1 MRKLLSLLTCFILI
15 ICSVSFSACG
25 SIDVQVDIK
34 QESMK
39 IDLMSSAIIKAEITP
54 NDTELQVVWSSSDE
68 NVVSINQSG
77 KIVGMSLGTATITAT
92 VGEATDTCQITVKL
106 PTDNKPQI
114 LLKSGIYEN
123 TVMRVGDQ
131 ATIDNVI
138 FYKNTEHTDANWV
151 YTVKD
156 PSIVEINDGKI
167 TAKAIGQTQIDIKPS
182 WKGIVSDD
190 FNKTVTVTV
199 KQFDKENIL
208 AYTDTEYFNQYGRTY
223 TSSDGLFLDMSGTAM
238 EFDFY
243 GTELKMN
250 SAVVKG
256 EAVAVRVFIDNDD
269 KGNFIK
275 LTSSSYSDVVL
286 AENLSNTAHKARIVK
301 ASPQDIGVIAIKN
314 VKASYF
320 AKASAKS
327 DLFIEFVGDSIT
339 VGYSI
344 LDGGHGSQ
352 TVNNTDASKT
362 YAYTIAKNL
371 NADFSFVATQGIA
384 VNSTPYLNTTMVSLY
399 KWYSDNKKVN
409 YTYEKS
415 PDVVVIN
422 LGTNDSAYL
431 AKVPGYNLAN
441 DYYTLLNLIRGYH
454 TDAYIVLTYGMMSIN
469 EDVIDAINTAIDDF
483 DDEKISFVTPAKPSG
498 EGGHPNQIVNDETAE
513 ILTKYIKNLLA
524 E

>member
-1 MRKLLSLLTCFILI
+1 MKKIFLLLASLVFMLCGFCF
-15 ICSVSFSACG
+15 VSCQSA
-25 SIDVQVDIK
+25 DIEVNIT
-34 QESMK
+34 QNSMK
-39 IDLMSSAIIKAEITP
+39 IDLLSSKILTAEVTP

-68 NVVSINQSG
+68 NVVSINQNG

-138 FYKNTEHTDANWV
+138 FYKNTEHTDASWA
-151 YTVKD
+151 YTVTD
-156 PSIVEINDGKI
+156 TSVVEINDGKI
-167 TAKAIGQTQIDIKPS
+167 IAKAVGQTQITIKPS
-182 WKGIVSDD
+182 WKGIESDD

-208 AYTDTEYFNQYGRTY
+208 TYTDTEYFNQYGRTY
-223 TSSDGLFLDMSGTAM
+223 TSNEGLFLDMSGTAI

-243 GTELKMN
+243 GTELKID
-250 SAVVKG
+250 AVITKG

-275 LTSSSYSDVVL
+275 LTNSSNSDVVL
-286 AENLSNTAHKARIVK
+286 AENLSNTAHTARIVK

-314 VKASYF
+314 VKASSF
-320 AKASAKS
+320 AKATAKS
-327 DLFIEFVGDSIT
+327 DLLIEFIGDSIT

-362 YAYTIAKNL
+362 YAYSIAKNL

-384 VNSTPYLNTTMVSLY
+384 VNSTPYLSTTMVNLY
-399 KWYSDNKKVN
+399 RWYSANKKVN
-409 YTYEKS
+409 YIYEKS

-422 LGTNDSAYL
+422 LGTNDAAYL
-431 AKVPGYNLAN
+431 AQNPSHNLAN
-441 DYYTLLNLIRGYH
+441 DYFTLLNLIRGYH
-454 TDAYIVLTYGMMSIN
+454 TDAYIVLTYGMMSID
-469 EDVIDAINTAIDDF
+469 EDVKIAINSAIDDF
-483 DDEKISFVTPAKPSG
+483 GDEKISFVTPAEPSG
-498 EGGHPNQIVNDETAE
+498 EGGHPNQAVNDKTAE
-513 ILTKYIKNLLA
+513 ILTEYIKNLLA